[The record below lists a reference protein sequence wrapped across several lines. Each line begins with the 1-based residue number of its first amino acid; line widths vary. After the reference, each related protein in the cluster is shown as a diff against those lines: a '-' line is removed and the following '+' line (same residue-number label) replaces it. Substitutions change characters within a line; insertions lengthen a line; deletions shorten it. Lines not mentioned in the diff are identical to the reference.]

1 MLTSTLA
8 PPRVVIVEDDDEFRA
23 LLVSELADR
32 GMAVVGVDSAEALYR
47 HLLVDSCDIVVLD
60 VGLPGEDGYSAARHL
75 RRLSSIGILMLT
87 AQECPRSMA
96 RALTAGADMYLVK
109 PIDLDVLA
117 ASVSSLQRR
126 LAFAVSPA
134 VADTAETQ
142 ELAAWSL
149 RGGGWNLVSP
159 AGNKVALGGAERAVL
174 RELFSRRGQPV
185 DRETL
190 IRAITDEPWDFDPHR
205 LEVLIHRLRRRVK
218 AAAGLMF
225 PVRAVRGAGYVL
237 VDQLADQDA

>member
-23 LLVSELADR
+23 LLVSDLAER

-75 RRLSSIGILMLT
+75 RQPSSMGILMLT
-87 AQECPRSMA
+87 AQDCPRSMA

-126 LAFAVSPA
+126 LASAVSPA
-134 VADTAETQ
+134 VADTAATQ

-149 RGGGWNLVSP
+149 KGGGWNLVSP
-159 AGNKVALGGAERAVL
+159 TGSKVALGEAERAFL
-174 RELFSRRGQPV
+174 RQLFSRRGQPV

-218 AAAGLMF
+218 AAAGLML
-225 PVRAVRGAGYVL
+225 PVRAVRGVGYVL